1 MRYLRWILL
10 PLLFLFFVTLAVKNT
25 EVVPIRYFLGK
36 EWRAPLILVL
46 LVFFAVGAAL
56 GFFAA
61 LPTIVRQRRQISAR
75 KRELEVQSLP
85 PGAAPPPPPAD
96 PAPL

>member
-1 MRYLRWILL
+1 MRYLLYVLL

-25 EVVPIRYFLGK
+25 DVVAVRYFLGN

-56 GFFAA
+56 VFFAA

-75 KRELEVQSLP
+75 KRELDMQGVP
-85 PGAAPPPPPAD
+85 AAPQPPPPDVA
-96 PAPL
+96 AL

>member
-10 PLLFLFFVTLAVKNT
+10 PLVFLFFVTLAVKNT
-25 EVVPIRYFLGK
+25 DVVAIRYFLGK

-61 LPTIVRQRRQISAR
+61 LPTIVRQRRLIAAR
-75 KRELEVQSLP
+75 KRELELQSLP
-85 PGAAPPPPPAD
+85 PATPPQPPPPDVA
-96 PAPL
+96 AL

>member
-1 MRYLRWILL
+1 MRYLLWMLL

-25 EVVPIRYFLGK
+25 DVVAVRYFLGN

-61 LPTIVRQRRQISAR
+61 LPTIVRQRRQIAAR
-75 KRELEVQSLP
+75 KRELDVVP
-85 PGAAPPPPPAD
+85 AAPQPPAPD
-96 PAPL
+96 VPAL